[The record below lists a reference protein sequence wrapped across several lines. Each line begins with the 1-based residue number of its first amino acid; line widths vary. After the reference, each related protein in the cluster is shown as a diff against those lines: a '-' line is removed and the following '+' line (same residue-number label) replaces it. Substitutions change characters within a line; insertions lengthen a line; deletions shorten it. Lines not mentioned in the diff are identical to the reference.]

1 LHSLNLKENRIH
13 GNFILP
19 FSVYHCEINDNV
31 SHSIVT
37 HWHEEIEII
46 VIEKGMA
53 EFRVDLDSYILKEGD
68 ILIIKPFSLH
78 SIYPVDNMHCNWNV
92 MVFDLGMLNSSTT
105 DGCLIK
111 YFAPIFNNEHQL
123 PILIN
128 NDLNGFN
135 EIYSTINKVLNCFN
149 SQNTAFELKLKS
161 LLFYLFSLLYENDLV
176 LKKKTSSLTNESTE
190 KIKTTLNY
198 IHENYMHE
206 LPISDISNTCNFSQ
220 YYFMKF
226 FKKHLGIT
234 CNEYVNV
241 YRLAMASKLLNT
253 TDKSITE
260 ISFETGFNSVSYFN
274 KLFKEKFKITPK
286 EFRET
291 NKDKFIDV

>member
-1 LHSLNLKENRIH
+1 MNILDLKEDRIH

-19 FSVYHCEINDNV
+19 FSVYHCQINDNV

-46 VIEKGMA
+46 IVEKGTA
-53 EFRVDLDSYILKEGD
+53 EFKVDLDSYFLKEGD

-78 SIYPVDNMHCNWNV
+78 SIYPVDDMYCTWNV
-92 MVFDLGMLNSSTT
+92 MVFNLGMLNSSIT

-123 PILIN
+123 PLLIDESN
-128 NDLNGFN
+128 SGYS
-135 EIYSTINKVLNCFN
+135 EIINSTQDIVDCFN
-149 SQNTAFELKLKS
+149 AKKPAFELRIKS
-161 LLFYLFSLLYENDLV
+161 LLFYFFSLLYENNLV
-176 LKKKTSSLTNESTE
+176 LQKKNASLTNEATE

-198 IHENYMHE
+198 IHENYMHD
-206 LPISDISNTCNFSQ
+206 LPITDIANTCNLSQ

-226 FKKHLGIT
+226 FKKNLGIT
-234 CNEYVNV
+234 CTEYINV
-241 YRLAMASKLLNT
+241 YRLDIASKLLNT

-286 EFRET
+286 EFRIA
-291 NKDKFIDV
+291 NKI